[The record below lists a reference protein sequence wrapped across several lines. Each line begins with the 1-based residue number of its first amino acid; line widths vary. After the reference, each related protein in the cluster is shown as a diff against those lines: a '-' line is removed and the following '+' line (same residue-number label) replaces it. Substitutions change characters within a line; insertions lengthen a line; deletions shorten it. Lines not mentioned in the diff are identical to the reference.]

1 MANEF
6 KINAAGG
13 LRIPVLSSDPSSP
26 ADGTIWYNST
36 SGTVKKRENGV
47 TTEVAG
53 GEFSD
58 ATFRIYDDVDG
69 TKKIAFQASGI
80 STGTTRT
87 VTMPDSNV
95 DLGQIATNQS
105 NFSAH
110 TDGGANK
117 HDATEI
123 DYERVDGSK
132 KDIQAA
138 SDAVETALTDLDDN
152 KISKTGSIAF
162 TGNQSMGGNK
172 ITNLGTPTATTDA
185 ATKAYVDAIKT
196 GLDVK
201 DSVRAASVANVA
213 LTGGATLTIDG
224 VVMINGDRV
233 LLKDQTVGSQNGIYD
248 VSGIGTTYALTRSAD
263 ADASEEVTPGLFTFV
278 EEGTVNSDTG
288 WLLITDAPI
297 VLGTTA
303 LSFTQFSGAGQI
315 VAGNALTKTGNTLD
329 VNVDD
334 VTIEISSDALRAKD
348 NGISNAKLSDMA
360 AWTLKIRNA
369 GTSGDPS
376 DAASADITT
385 KATPASGD
393 LVVGFDAAA
402 SNAIK
407 KFDVNTLPVS
417 APTQTALDGKA
428 STTLNNLGS
437 TAINTSLISDTDN
450 TDDLGSQAVN
460 WKDVHAKS
468 LKSTNGLTTDADSDA
483 GGDRASDHTMLAR
496 SIKRGK
502 QASALVEEEYFDS
515 LALADN
521 TTAVQSSFTFAKAS
535 YNAIKVEYIIRE
547 ATSLETRVGNLMV
560 VTDGTS
566 VSMTDTMTEVGDP
579 GVSWSAAVNGA
590 NVEVSFTTTSTGNAR
605 TMRADL
611 KRFRAI

>member
-6 KINAAGG
+6 KVNAAGG
-13 LRIPVLSSDPSSP
+13 LRLPVLASDPSSP

-36 SGTVKKRENGV
+36 TGTVKKRENGV

-58 ATFRIYDDVDG
+58 SVFTVYDNTDG
-69 TKKIAFQASGI
+69 TKEMVFEVSAIA
-80 STGTTRT
+80 TGTTRT

-95 DLGQIATNQS
+95 NLGQIATNQS

-110 TDGGANK
+110 TDGGASK
-117 HDATEI
+117 HDATEV

-138 SDAVETALTDLDDN
+138 SDDVETALTDLDDN

-172 ITNLGTPTATTDA
+172 ITNLGTPTVTTDA

-201 DSVRAASVANVA
+201 DSVRAASTANVA
-213 LTGGATLTIDG
+213 LTGGATLTVDG
-224 VVMINGDRV
+224 VVLVNNDRI
-233 LLKDQTVGSQNGIYD
+233 LLKDQTVGTQNGIYD
-248 VSGIGTTYALTRSAD
+248 VSGIGTAYSLTRSDD
-263 ADASEEVTPGLFTFV
+263 ADTSAEVTPGLFTFV
-278 EEGTVNSDTG
+278 EEGTANSDTG

-297 VLGTTA
+297 VLGTTV

-315 VAGNALTKTGNTLD
+315 TAGNALTKTGNTLD

-360 AWTLKIRNA
+360 AWTLKVRNA

-376 DAASADITT
+376 DAAAADITT
-385 KATPASGD
+385 KASPASGD
-393 LVVGFDAAA
+393 FVVGFDSAA
-402 SNAIK
+402 SSAIK
-407 KFDVNTLPVS
+407 KFDVNALPVS
-417 APTQTALDGKA
+417 SATQSALDGKA
-428 STTLNNLGS
+428 SITLNNLGS

-450 TDDLGSQAVN
+450 TDDLGSQAIN

-483 GGDRASDHTMLAR
+483 VGDRGSDHTMLAKAV
-496 SIKRGK
+496 KRGK
-502 QASALVEEEYFDS
+502 QAGSLVEEEYFDS
-515 LALADN
+515 LALTDN
-521 TTAVQSSFTFAKAS
+521 NTAVLASFTFAHAS
-535 YNAIKVEYIIRE
+535 YNAIQVEYLIRE
-547 ATSLETRVGNLMV
+547 ATSLKTRVGNLMI
-560 VTDGTS
+560 VTDGTTT
-566 VSMTDTMTEVGDP
+566 SMTDTMTEVNDP
-579 GVSWSAAVNGA
+579 GVTWSAAVSGA
-590 NVEVSFTTTSTGNAR
+590 NVQISYTTTSTGNAR